1 MRSSGQAQEWSPDG
15 QLSGGIELEGY
26 RDFVAVARG
35 GDSVVYRARQLGL
48 DRYVAVKVL
57 LLDEPAAVAR
67 FQREL
72 EITVRLGRQHPHI
85 VTVLDT
91 GVTAAGQLCI
101 VMEYYDLGS
110 LHDRLRAHGPLAAD
124 EVVTAGTVVA
134 DALAFA
140 HAQGVL
146 HRDVKPQNILVLPT
160 SYVLADFGI
169 ARRVD
174 AGHSASLERFSY
186 RHAAP
191 QVLDGASPTV
201 ADDVWSL
208 GSTLFTLLDGRPP
221 FAVDDPAEDTALAYL
236 RRVRTAP
243 PRALTRT
250 DLPLGLAAVIA
261 RCLEKDPAD
270 RYRDAASL
278 GEALADVHL
287 EARAWAPPVT
297 TSPVSGP
304 PVTAPPV
311 SGSPVST
318 SPVATSPVTAPPVST
333 SPVSGPPVTA
343 PPVSAG
349 PVAPPAAPTPAAP
362 TPAESAPLAAPLPLS
377 TVDSDPWAPPVVRPA
392 VAPSALVHLD
402 TEGQR
407 PAPVA
412 PDPEATGS
420 LEPEAPEEPDTEAP
434 ESGVRWR
441 RLAILA
447 AIAVLLGAGIGLG
460 GTWLLSLG
468 GTPNPTSSSTAQAR
482 DGQPVGT
489 FTGPV
494 PSGTGPPQADVGDP
508 RLAPV
513 IIGAQ
518 DQGTSVVLTWRDP
531 TDGQATF
538 IVVEVAGSNAHAL
551 RQLAPGT
558 THTTIDGLD
567 PTAAQYCFAVV
578 ALQGQDRAASA
589 TRCVTRTK

>member
-1 MRSSGQAQEWSPDG
+1 VRSSGNAGQEWSPEGDV
-15 QLSGGIELEGY
+15 LGGIDLEGY

-35 GDSVVYRARQLGL
+35 GDSVVYRARQNGL

-91 GVTAAGQLCI
+91 GVTTAGQLCI

-124 EVVTAGTVVA
+124 EVVTAGTLVA

-208 GSTLFTLLDGRPP
+208 GSTMFTLLDGRPP
-221 FAVDDPAEDTALAYL
+221 FAADDPAEDTALAYL
-236 RRVRTAP
+236 RRVRTDQ
-243 PRALTRT
+243 PRALSRT

-270 RYRDAASL
+270 RYPDAVGL
-278 GEALADVHL
+278 GEALADVQS
-287 EARAWAPPVT
+287 EARAWAPPPQKAAPSPSTQPIPSAPPPVASAPVEHT
-297 TSPVSGP
+297 PTAAPPPIAPLVAPLPVSM
-304 PVTAPPV
+304 
-311 SGSPVST
+311 SPVST
-318 SPVATSPVTAPPVST
+318 SAPST
-333 SPVSGPPVTA
+333 
-343 PPVSAG
+343 
-349 PVAPPAAPTPAAP
+349 PPASGAPVFALPA
-362 TPAESAPLAAPLPLS
+362 S
-377 TVDSDPWAPPVVRPA
+377 TVDGDAWAPPVVRPA

-402 TEGQR
+402 TGDQR
-407 PAPVA
+407 PLPVA

-420 LEPEAPEEPDTEAP
+420 PEPEAPDEPSQDATRD
-434 ESGVRWR
+434 GVRWR

-447 AIAVLLGAGIGLG
+447 TVAVLLGAGIGLG

-468 GTPNPTSSSTAQAR
+468 GTARPTSSSTPLTQ
-482 DGQPVGT
+482 DGRPVGT
-489 FTGPV
+489 FSGPV
-494 PSGTGPPQADVGDP
+494 PSGTGPPQPDVGDP

-538 IVVEVAGSNAHAL
+538 IVVQVVGSTANAL

-558 THTTIDGLD
+558 THTTVDGLD

-578 ALQGQDRAASA
+578 ALVGQDRAASA